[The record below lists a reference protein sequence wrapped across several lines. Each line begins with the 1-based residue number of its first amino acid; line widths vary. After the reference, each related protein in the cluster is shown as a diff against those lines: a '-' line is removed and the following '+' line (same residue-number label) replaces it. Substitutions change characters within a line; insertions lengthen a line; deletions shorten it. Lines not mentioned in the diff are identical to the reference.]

1 MLDWSWCGWMLPF
14 IWGTLR
20 AGLAVIVDQVDR
32 LFEVT
37 ADQGKAITFLPRIF
51 ADERFDCQNCQN
63 RVIAKI

>member
-1 MLDWSWCGWMLPF
+1 MLPF

-51 ADERFDCQNCQN
+51 ADER
-63 RVIAKI
+63 RSKAKAFTAKDAKQRKGGRSR

>member
-1 MLDWSWCGWMLPF
+1 MLPF

-51 ADERFDCQNCQN
+51 ADER
-63 RVIAKI
+63 RSGPIARIAKIG